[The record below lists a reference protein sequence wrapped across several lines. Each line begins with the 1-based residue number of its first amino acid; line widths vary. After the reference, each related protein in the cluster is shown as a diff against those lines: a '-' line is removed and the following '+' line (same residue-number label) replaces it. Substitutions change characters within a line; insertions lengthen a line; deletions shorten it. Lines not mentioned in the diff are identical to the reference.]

1 MVGVMTSRPAL
12 CDSTSLPAGLT
23 AGGIA
28 FAVELAAGQDGAR
41 TPPDWIQL
49 APRGQVTARDG
60 RVFIFNPEKLLAAH
74 LAGGIDLPI
83 DFDHE
88 TEMAMFSGTKPARG
102 WIVEMQARPEGLFGR
117 VDWLPDAVAALS
129 ARQYRYISPTF
140 WREEDGMT
148 ARLMKSAALV
158 TSPALGMPAV
168 ASASN
173 EDHPMTLAELLA
185 KLGLAATA
193 TAAEAETAIAAL
205 RSPDP
210 KKFVPMEQH
219 EATVTALSAAQ
230 AEIQQ
235 GKDASQLALCTTLVD
250 DAVKAGKVAPAAKDH
265 FLSLAKA
272 NYADTKAAIDAMPV
286 LLKAG
291 EKPQTKADDFS
302 GASDAA
308 KLGARARQYMDEQ
321 AAKGVTVTAAEA
333 VAHIQ
338 GERT

>member
-1 MVGVMTSRPAL
+1 MVGVMNSRLAL
-12 CDSTSLPAGLT
+12 CESRLPAGLS
-23 AGGIA
+23 AGGVA
-28 FAVELAAGQDGAR
+28 FAVEMAAGQDGAPR
-41 TPPDWIQL
+41 PPEWIQL
-49 APRGQVTARDG
+49 SPRGQITARDG
-60 RVFIFNPEKLLAAH
+60 RVFSFDPEKLLAAH
-74 LAGGIDLPI
+74 VAGGIDLPI

-88 TEMAMFSGTKPARG
+88 TEMAMYSGTKPARG

-117 VDWLPDAVAALS
+117 VDWLPDAIQALA

-140 WREEDGMT
+140 WREEDGIT

-185 KLGLAATA
+185 KLGLVATA
-193 TAAEAETAIAAL
+193 SAAEVDTAIATL
-205 RSPDP
+205 RTPDP

-235 GKDASQLALCTTLVD
+235 GKDAAQLSACTTLVD
-250 DAVKAGKVAPAAKDH
+250 DAVKAGKIAPAAKDH

-272 NYADTKAAIDAMPV
+272 NFDGTKAAIDAMPV

-291 EKPQTKADDFS
+291 T
-302 GASDAA
+302 DAA
-308 KLGARARQYMDEQ
+308 IDKTDPNKGAAGSLTDAEKAMAKSLGVSEEAYLAARA
-321 AAKGVTVTAAEA
+321 A
-333 VAHIQ
+333 
-338 GERT
+338 

>member
-1 MVGVMTSRPAL
+1 MVGVMNSRLAL
-12 CDSTSLPAGLT
+12 CESSLPAGLT

-28 FAVELAAGQDGAR
+28 FAVEMAAGQDGAAR
-41 TPPDWIQL
+41 PPEWIQL
-49 APRGQVTARDG
+49 SPRGQVTARDG
-60 RVFIFNPEKLLAAH
+60 RVFSFDPEKLVAAH
-74 LAGGIDLPI
+74 VAGGIDLPI

-88 TEMAMFSGTKPARG
+88 TEMAMYSGTKPARG

-117 VDWLPDAVAALS
+117 VDWLPDAVQALA

-140 WREEDGMT
+140 WREEDGIT

-173 EDHPMTLAELLA
+173 EDHHMTLAELLA
-185 KLGLAATA
+185 KLGLVATA
-193 TAAEAETAIAAL
+193 TAAEADTAIARL
-205 RSPDP
+205 SSPDP
-210 KKFVPMEQH
+210 QKFVPMEQH
-219 EATVTALSAAQ
+219 EATVTALTAAQ
-230 AEIQQ
+230 AEIQV
-235 GKDASQLALCTTLVD
+235 GKDAAHLARCTALVE

-272 NYADTKAAIDAMPV
+272 NFDGAKAAIDVMPV

-291 EKPQTKADDFS
+291 EKHHGQADD
-302 GASDAA
+302 AIDTSDAA
-308 KLGARARQYMDEQ
+308 KLGAKARAYMDEQ
-321 AAKGVTVTAAEA
+321 AAKGITVTAAAA

>member
-1 MVGVMTSRPAL
+1 MTSRLSL
-12 CDSTSLPAGLT
+12 CDALPAGLT
-23 AGGIA
+23 AGGVA
-28 FAVELAAGQDGAR
+28 FAVELATAQDG
-41 TPPDWIQL
+41 TSQPPAWIQL
-49 APRGQVTARDG
+49 TPRGQVTARDS
-60 RVFIFNPEKLLAAH
+60 RIFIFDPEKLVAAH

-102 WIVEMQARPEGLFGR
+102 WIVELQARPEGLFGR

-140 WREEDGMT
+140 WREEDGVT

-173 EDHPMTLAELLA
+173 EDHRMTLQELLA
-185 KLGLAATA
+185 QLGLAATA
-193 TAAEAETAIAAL
+193 TATDAATAIAAL
-205 RSPDP
+205 KTPDP
-210 KKFVPMEQH
+210 EKFVPKVQH
-219 EATVTALSAAQ
+219 DATVSALSAAQ

-235 GKDASQLALCTTLVD
+235 GKDAAQLALCSALVD
-250 DAVKAGKVAPAAKDH
+250 DAVKGGKVAPAAKDH

-272 NYADTKAAIDAMPV
+272 NYAGTKAAIDAMPV
-286 LLKAG
+286 LLKPG
-291 EKPQTKADDFS
+291 EKPAGTVDQ
-302 GASDAA
+302 DAA
-308 KLGARARQYMDEQ
+308 EPAQLGARARQFMDEQ
-321 AAKGVTVTAAEA
+321 AAKGVIVTAADA

-338 GERT
+338 KGDAK